1 MDLEFSV
8 TETITR
14 NYGNINQIHYQFEEF
29 SFEITSNGITNKK
42 ERRSRIYDTNITRQ
56 QYNFLATDIRNAL
69 SFDYFLLVLRPFVMG
84 FYQNDQLKR
93 AFSILDK
100 NHSGTI
106 NIDQL
111 ARFLPIINE
120 YATTDVLINY
130 IKRADIDTDGNL
142 NYDQFRTLIL
152 KGIGRDIICNHI

>member
-1 MDLEFSV
+1 
-8 TETITR
+8 
-14 NYGNINQIHYQFEEF
+14 
-29 SFEITSNGITNKK
+29 
-42 ERRSRIYDTNITRQ
+42 
-56 QYNFLATDIRNAL
+56 
-69 SFDYFLLVLRPFVMG
+69 MG

-142 NYDQFRTLIL
+142 NYDQFRILIL